1 MTSSS
6 FCFPSTKT
14 LEQRLR
20 CFIDFSGVSL
30 SSEAVTSLSW
40 WSWTPPNDNFNHSS
54 EQMIKKV
61 LILWQNR
68 SQTAKDSSFDIYELH
83 LWQRDEGAP
92 RTAFSVCLELRVH
105 HLKIRTHRT
114 VLIIMLSPILRRL
127 CVTGESSTEEIEEL
141 PAENL
146 LEKEKDEKEQPPRPL
161 SSPRPDIEAADSRA
175 ISSALA
181 KTEKMHQQHH
191 HHRSFESSYSQVSSS
206 VSRSK
211 SHQQT
216 LTKDE
221 ARKRMMSWRKTTR
234 PRRESHA
241 LNSN

>member
-1 MTSSS
+1 
-6 FCFPSTKT
+6 
-14 LEQRLR
+14 
-20 CFIDFSGVSL
+20 
-30 SSEAVTSLSW
+30 
-40 WSWTPPNDNFNHSS
+40 
-54 EQMIKKV
+54 
-61 LILWQNR
+61 
-68 SQTAKDSSFDIYELH
+68 
-83 LWQRDEGAP
+83 
-92 RTAFSVCLELRVH
+92 
-105 HLKIRTHRT
+105 
-114 VLIIMLSPILRRL
+114 MLSPILRRL
-127 CVTGESSTEEIEEL
+127 CVTSSESSTEEIEAEEL
-141 PAENL
+141 PE
-146 LEKEKDEKEQPPRPL
+146 EKKEKDEKEAIEAEQQPPL
-161 SSPRPDIEAADSRA
+161 SPRRPPDIEAADSRA

>member
-1 MTSSS
+1 
-6 FCFPSTKT
+6 
-14 LEQRLR
+14 
-20 CFIDFSGVSL
+20 
-30 SSEAVTSLSW
+30 
-40 WSWTPPNDNFNHSS
+40 
-54 EQMIKKV
+54 
-61 LILWQNR
+61 
-68 SQTAKDSSFDIYELH
+68 
-83 LWQRDEGAP
+83 
-92 RTAFSVCLELRVH
+92 
-105 HLKIRTHRT
+105 
-114 VLIIMLSPILRRL
+114 MLSPILRRL
-127 CVTGESSTEEIEEL
+127 CVTSSESSTEEIEAEEL
-141 PAENL
+141 PE
-146 LEKEKDEKEQPPRPL
+146 EKKEKDEKEAIEAEQQPPL
-161 SSPRPDIEAADSRA
+161 SPRRPRPDIEAADSRA

>member
-1 MTSSS
+1 
-6 FCFPSTKT
+6 
-14 LEQRLR
+14 
-20 CFIDFSGVSL
+20 
-30 SSEAVTSLSW
+30 
-40 WSWTPPNDNFNHSS
+40 
-54 EQMIKKV
+54 
-61 LILWQNR
+61 
-68 SQTAKDSSFDIYELH
+68 
-83 LWQRDEGAP
+83 
-92 RTAFSVCLELRVH
+92 
-105 HLKIRTHRT
+105 
-114 VLIIMLSPILRRL
+114 MLSPILRRL
-127 CVTGESSTEEIEEL
+127 CVTSSESSTEEIEAEEL
-141 PAENL
+141 PE
-146 LEKEKDEKEQPPRPL
+146 EKKEKDEKEAIEAEQPPL
-161 SSPRPDIEAADSRA
+161 SPRPRPDIEAADSRA

-191 HHRSFESSYSQVSSS
+191 HHRRFESSYSQVSSS

>member
-1 MTSSS
+1 
-6 FCFPSTKT
+6 
-14 LEQRLR
+14 
-20 CFIDFSGVSL
+20 
-30 SSEAVTSLSW
+30 
-40 WSWTPPNDNFNHSS
+40 
-54 EQMIKKV
+54 
-61 LILWQNR
+61 
-68 SQTAKDSSFDIYELH
+68 
-83 LWQRDEGAP
+83 
-92 RTAFSVCLELRVH
+92 
-105 HLKIRTHRT
+105 
-114 VLIIMLSPILRRL
+114 MLSPILRRL
-127 CVTGESSTEEIEEL
+127 CVTSSESSTEEIEAEEL
-141 PAENL
+141 PE
-146 LEKEKDEKEQPPRPL
+146 EKKEKDEKEAIEAEQPPL
-161 SSPRPDIEAADSRA
+161 SPRRPPDIEAADSRA

>member
-1 MTSSS
+1 
-6 FCFPSTKT
+6 
-14 LEQRLR
+14 
-20 CFIDFSGVSL
+20 
-30 SSEAVTSLSW
+30 
-40 WSWTPPNDNFNHSS
+40 
-54 EQMIKKV
+54 
-61 LILWQNR
+61 
-68 SQTAKDSSFDIYELH
+68 
-83 LWQRDEGAP
+83 
-92 RTAFSVCLELRVH
+92 
-105 HLKIRTHRT
+105 
-114 VLIIMLSPILRRL
+114 MLSPILRRL
-127 CVTGESSTEEIEEL
+127 CVTSSESSTEEIEAEEL
-141 PAENL
+141 PE
-146 LEKEKDEKEQPPRPL
+146 EKKEKDEKEAIEAEQQPPL
-161 SSPRPDIEAADSRA
+161 SPRRPDIEAADSRA